1 MGDTDVWRWIWIL
14 VIAGFL
20 IGDMFTPGTFFFLP
34 FAAGALAAAI
44 AAFAGGSIGLQ
55 WILFVGIAALTS
67 VAFIPLRRR
76 LDRIQPPIGVGSQRV
91 LHQEGLITHD
101 ITSGPTGT
109 GTVRIGR
116 EDWRA
121 ESSDH
126 EPIPAG
132 TTVRIVEVR
141 GTGVVVERVMSNEG
155 GRT

>member
-1 MGDTDVWRWIWIL
+1 MGNTDVWRWIWIL

-20 IGDMFTPGTFFFLP
+20 IGEMFTPGTFFFLP

>member
-20 IGDMFTPGTFFFLP
+20 IGEMFTPGTFFFLP
-34 FAAGALAAAI
+34 FAAGAMAAAI

-101 ITSGPTGT
+101 ITPGPTGT

-121 ESSDH
+121 ESFDH

-141 GTGVVVERVMSNEG
+141 GTGVVVERVTSNEG

>member
-20 IGDMFTPGTFFFLP
+20 IGEMFTPGTFFFLP

-91 LHQEGLITHD
+91 LHREGLITHD

>member
-20 IGDMFTPGTFFFLP
+20 IGEMFTPGTFFFLP

-101 ITSGPTGT
+101 ITSGPTGS

-141 GTGVVVERVMSNEG
+141 GTGVVVERIMSNEG